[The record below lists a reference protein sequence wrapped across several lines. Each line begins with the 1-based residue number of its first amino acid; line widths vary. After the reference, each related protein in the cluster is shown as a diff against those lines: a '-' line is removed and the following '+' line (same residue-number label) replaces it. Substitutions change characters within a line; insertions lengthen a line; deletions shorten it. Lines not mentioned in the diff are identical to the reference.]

1 MRAVDLIAR
10 PGEVHGLVG
19 ENGAGKSTLVK
30 ILSGAVG
37 ADHGNIYLDGEP
49 CTAASPALARAAGIA
64 TAYQELS
71 LIPDW
76 DVATNLFYRDGSVA
90 RAGRLKPRAARKA
103 ASDALAEMGVTGID
117 PGRMVRDLRLA
128 ERQVLEIVHALRA
141 DPRVLIL
148 DEPTSALS
156 PDQVGWFL
164 ARVRQFVSRQR
175 LVLFISHRLDEIAT
189 LCDRVTV
196 MRDGQNVGSGVIAE
210 MPEQRLVRLML
221 GDRHGGMLE
230 RGRKQRVARSAQDTA
245 VEVKDFSSTP
255 GLRNVSFE
263 IQAGEILG
271 VAGLEGQG
279 QLELFTALYGT
290 RRSTGFASLAGERL
304 QLKSPASAMRQ
315 HVGLV
320 PEDRGLALCLSLT
333 ISDNLTLGSLGTVA
347 RFGIVSKRAELS
359 LAQTVMAALKVRAR
373 DPNQIVE
380 TLSGGN
386 QQKVLLGRVL
396 EAKPRLLLMYDP
408 TRGVDVGTKAEIFEL
423 MRQQA
428 VEGVAILYY
437 STDTT
442 ELLATCDR
450 VIVLHDGMIRATLD
464 GEMLTEERILAAAL
478 GGGSDGQ
485 P

>member
-1 MRAVDLIAR
+1 MSKSYSGVHALRDVDLVAL

-30 ILSGAVG
+30 ILSGAVR

-49 CTAASPALARAAGIA
+49 CTAASPALARAAGMA

-76 DVATNLFYRDGSVA
+76 DVATNLFYRDASVA
-90 RAGRLKPRAARKA
+90 RAGASTFEQRARPRAKRSPKWALP
-103 ASDALAEMGVTGID
+103 ASILGGWF
-117 PGRMVRDLRLA
+117 DLRLA

-164 ARVRQFVSRQR
+164 DRVRQFVSRQR
-175 LVLFISHRLDEIAT
+175 LVLFVSHRLDEIAT

-221 GDRHGGMLE
+221 G
-230 RGRKQRVARSAQDTA
+230 VATAACSSGPPSSASLARPRIRPSRSRI
-245 VEVKDFSSTP
+245 SRSTP

-290 RRSTGFASLAGERL
+290 RGR
-304 QLKSPASAMRQ
+304 
-315 HVGLV
+315 
-320 PEDRGLALCLSLT
+320 RGL
-333 ISDNLTLGSLGTVA
+333 
-347 RFGIVSKRAELS
+347 
-359 LAQTVMAALKVRAR
+359 RAR
-373 DPNQIVE
+373 W
-380 TLSGGN
+380 
-386 QQKVLLGRVL
+386 
-396 EAKPRLLLMYDP
+396 
-408 TRGVDVGTKAEIFEL
+408 
-423 MRQQA
+423 
-428 VEGVAILYY
+428 
-437 STDTT
+437 
-442 ELLATCDR
+442 
-450 VIVLHDGMIRATLD
+450 
-464 GEMLTEERILAAAL
+464 
-478 GGGSDGQ
+478 
-485 P
+485 